1 MENQTEQTT
10 QPSREQMIQ
19 WYKDEIELA
28 TLRSELAKLQRDAV
42 VYEAERINAIGA
54 IAQMT
59 QPQEEGEAK
68 KPEGKTRTLKREA
81 PLEEVH

>member
-1 MENQTEQTT
+1 MENQTKQE
-10 QPSREQMIQ
+10 QPSREQIIQ

-28 TLRSELAKLQRDAV
+28 TLRAELSKLQRDAV
-42 VYEAERINAIGA
+42 VNEAERINAVAA

-59 QPQEEGEAK
+59 QGQNEEGP
-68 KPEGKTRTLKREA
+68 KPEAKTRTLKRES

>member
-1 MENQTEQTT
+1 MSEEQK
-10 QPSREQMIQ
+10 PSREQMIQ

-28 TLRSELAKLQRDAV
+28 TLRAELAKLQRDAT

-59 QPQEEGEAK
+59 QE
-68 KPEGKTRTLKREA
+68 PEEA
-81 PLEEVH
+81 PKVERKLKKENAD